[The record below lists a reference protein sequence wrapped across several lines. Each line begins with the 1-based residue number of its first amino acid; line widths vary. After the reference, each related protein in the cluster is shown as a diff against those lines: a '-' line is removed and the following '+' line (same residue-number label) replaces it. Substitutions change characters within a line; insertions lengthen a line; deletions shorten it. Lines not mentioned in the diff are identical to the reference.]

1 MNVDSIVD
9 WINETLPEILKLF
22 FLIAILAGIFVGT
35 FLFIRWL
42 RRQDG
47 RERMT
52 PAQRKA
58 EADAVQKLLR
68 AQHLLM
74 ESDHNVA
81 EAQKLR
87 DQVIIEDLPKYK
99 IRILGK
105 DPKSLLTDIDNRI
118 RGAKIRLGRAVA
130 KESGQIADSEDEDM
144 L

>member
-74 ESDHNVA
+74 ESDQNVA

-87 DQVIIEDLPKYK
+87 DQVVIEDLPKYK

-118 RGAKIRLGRAVA
+118 RGAKIRLSRAVA
-130 KESGQIADSEDEDM
+130 KESDQMADSEDED
-144 L
+144 LL

>member
-42 RRQDG
+42 HRQDR

-74 ESDHNVA
+74 ESDQNVA

-87 DQVIIEDLPKYK
+87 DQVVIEDLPKYK

-118 RGAKIRLGRAVA
+118 RGAKIRLSRAVA
-130 KESGQIADSEDEDM
+130 KESDQMADSEDED
-144 L
+144 LL

>member
-1 MNVDSIVD
+1 
-9 WINETLPEILKLF
+9 
-22 FLIAILAGIFVGT
+22 
-35 FLFIRWL
+35 
-42 RRQDG
+42 
-47 RERMT
+47 MT

-74 ESDHNVA
+74 ESDQNVG

-87 DQVIIEDLPKYK
+87 DQVVIEDLPKYK

-118 RGAKIRLGRAVA
+118 RGAKIRLGRAAA
-130 KESGQIADSEDEDM
+130 KEFGQIADSEDEDM